1 VVFHLASLDPAY
13 PSLLRDFDF
22 VRDVQSLD
30 NSMIVSLSDPEQ
42 NNPLLVRALVNAG
55 AEIQFVGELRH
66 SLEDIYL
73 QTIQSEQG

>member
-1 VVFHLASLDPAY
+1 
-13 PSLLRDFDF
+13 
-22 VRDVQSLD
+22 
-30 NSMIVSLSDPEQ
+30 MIVSLSDPEQ